1 MSHTMNFWENKNS
14 GDLLWFYSKVIY
26 HRSYFIIHLLEKCRK
41 CREAQKDLYIGFI
54 DLEEAYDRV
63 PTRVFVVGFKI
74 EMSSFRIN

>member
-1 MSHTMNFWENKNS
+1 M
-14 GDLLWFYSKVIY
+14 
-26 HRSYFIIHLLEKCRK
+26 
-41 CREAQKDLYIGFI
+41 GFI